1 MLPLDTYKK
10 NRRNYAILMRGDDG
24 VFAYPRAFI
33 DKNIPCTG
41 RLWNVPMFYRRTY
54 REISYDFKHTR
65 VNLK

>member
-10 NRRNYAILMRGDDG
+10 NRRNYAFLRQGDDK

-41 RLWNVPMFYRRTY
+41 RLWNIPMFYRRTY
-54 REISYDFKHTR
+54 RELSYDFKHAKID
-65 VNLK
+65 LK